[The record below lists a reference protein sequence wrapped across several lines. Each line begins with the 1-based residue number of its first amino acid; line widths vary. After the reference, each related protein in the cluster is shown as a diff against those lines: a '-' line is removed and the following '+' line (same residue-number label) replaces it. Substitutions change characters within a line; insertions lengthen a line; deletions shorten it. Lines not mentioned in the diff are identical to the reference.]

1 MLVLEE
7 WHMIREIREKG
18 VSISEIAREM
28 HMSSNTAK
36 KHLRLFNPLQY
47 IRGEGNR
54 SSIL

>member
-1 MLVLEE
+1 
-7 WHMIREIREKG
+7 MIREIREKG

>member
-1 MLVLEE
+1 MLVPEE

-28 HMSSNTAK
+28 HMSSNTVK
-36 KHLRLFNPLQY
+36 KHLRLVKPLQY
-47 IRGEGNR
+47 MRGEGNR